1 LYRYGPENEENDGAS
16 LEVPEHARKDVLA
29 EYHDAPKA
37 GHFGVEWMLLH
48 LVGK

>member
-1 LYRYGPENEENDGAS
+1 LYRYGPENEENDDAS
-16 LEVPEHARKDVLA
+16 LLVPEHARKDVLA

-37 GHFGVEWMLLH
+37 GHFGVEWTLLH